1 MAEYL
6 TTQFTSFP
14 VLLLLVVIV
23 VCLAIIGKG
32 ADLLVTE
39 AVTLSLRWGIP
50 SVVVGATIV
59 SLGTTLPEAA
69 VSVMGAVSG
78 NPELALGN
86 AVGSIIA
93 DTGLILGLAAILA
106 PLPLNKAVVNRQG
119 WIQVGSGF
127 LLVAACFPW
136 SAPQRV
142 FLSGV
147 EGGGVLHQW
156 MGWVFLVLLGVYLY
170 VSIRWSRTASAEQ
183 KEGLEAAEEVH
194 VDEKSNNLM
203 VFLKFILGMA
213 LVVGSSQILI
223 PAVEVTAEKVGV
235 PEAIIAATL
244 VALGTSLPELVT
256 AITAVRKNHGE
267 LAVGNVIGADILNV
281 LFVAGAAAAVTPEGL
296 QAGRHFFVFLF
307 PAMLFLL
314 IVFRVGVYVNQTHL
328 RRPFGI
334 LLLVIYLGVTLASY
348 LIGVDMH

>member
-6 TTQFTSFP
+6 ISQFSTFP
-14 VLLLLVVIV
+14 VLLLLAIIL
-23 VCLAIIGKG
+23 VCLVIIGKG

-136 SAPQRV
+136 ATPQQV
-142 FLSGV
+142 FAGGYA
-147 EGGGVLHQW
+147 GGGTLHQW
-156 MGWVFLVLLGVYLY
+156 TGFLFLILLGVYLY
-170 VSIRWSRTASAEQ
+170 VSIRWSRIATRELGS
-183 KEGLEAAEEVH
+183 EAIVEEEIH
-194 VDEKSNNLM
+194 VDTKSNNVM
-203 VFLKFILGMA
+203 VFLKFALGMA
-213 LVVGSSQILI
+213 LVVGSSQVLI
-223 PAVEVTAEKVGV
+223 PAVEVTAAKVGV

-281 LFVAGAAAAVTPEGL
+281 LFVAGASAAVTPEGL
-296 QAGRHFFVFLF
+296 YAGRHFFVFLF
-307 PAMLFLL
+307 PAMLLLL
-314 IVFRVGVYVNQTHL
+314 IVFRIGIMVNQTHL

-334 LLLVIYLGVTLASY
+334 LLLVIYIGVTLGSY